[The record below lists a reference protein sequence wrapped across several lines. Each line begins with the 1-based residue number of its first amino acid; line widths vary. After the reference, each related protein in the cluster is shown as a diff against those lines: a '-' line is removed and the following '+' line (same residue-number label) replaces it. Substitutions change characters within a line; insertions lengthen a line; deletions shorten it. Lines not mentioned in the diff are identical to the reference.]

1 MSRPGTPPEWTPD
14 SAFRPLRGD
23 QRERWRM
30 TSKLTPMRAGGHP
43 CWNSRDLRKTRWVP
57 ACGYNE
63 TEQFG
68 DPCRGLQHEAS
79 RPKPVEAGRASSRS
93 YAFSPRARSSV
104 SGKGGSVR
112 VDLGGRRI

>member
-57 ACGYNE
+57 ACGYNQ

-68 DPCRGLQHEAS
+68 TACRSLQHEETGSAHV
-79 RPKPVEAGRASSRS
+79 RTPVTNPHLVCRLLLDENNAISTSDTG
-93 YAFSPRARSSV
+93 
-104 SGKGGSVR
+104 
-112 VDLGGRRI
+112 LL